1 LSDTPANNLEIMML
15 NVEINRIHSRAV
27 CQAIGERLSAVL
39 GPQSNELP
47 ASLLALMQQLAR
59 VNLAAPSIIRLKSGL
74 PSSG

>member
-1 LSDTPANNLEIMML
+1 ML
-15 NVEINRIHSRAV
+15 NSQIDLIHSRAV

-59 VNLAAPSIIRLKSGL
+59 VSLAVPSIICLKSAL